1 MRLSMLYGAMR
12 HHPKY
17 KDQDFGWFST
27 LFDEVPEDDR
37 SLVEE
42 KKAKKSVPYQDL
54 CQIPGAIR
62 AARMKLS
69 HDDAK
74 ASRLAHDELL
84 LLWLTTIPWRQRNL
98 RECRIG
104 DPATANV
111 FFAPLPPFI
120 HVAKPN
126 WVVEALKGDPK
137 KAFWQFYFRE
147 DETKIGQKVRGV
159 LPRRLIPL
167 LEEYFAIHRP
177 KLVAKVDPFTLFV
190 NADGCEID
198 YQIMTYHI
206 SETVLK
212 HAGRRMP
219 PHLFRDAF
227 AYAYLD
233 AHPED
238 FLTLSKVL
246 WHKSIKYTLSVYGRN
261 FDESNGVRRVDEWLG
276 AVA

>member
-1 MRLSMLYGAMR
+1 
-12 HHPKY
+12 
-17 KDQDFGWFST
+17 
-27 LFDEVPEDDR
+27 
-37 SLVEE
+37 
-42 KKAKKSVPYQDL
+42 
-54 CQIPGAIR
+54 
-62 AARMKLS
+62 
-69 HDDAK
+69 
-74 ASRLAHDELL
+74 
-84 LLWLTTIPWRQRNL
+84 
-98 RECRIG
+98 
-104 DPATANV
+104 
-111 FFAPLPPFI
+111 
-120 HVAKPN
+120 
-126 WVVEALKGDPK
+126 VVEALKGDPK

-167 LEEYFAIHRP
+167 LEEYLAIHRP

-261 FDESNGVRRVDEWLG
+261 FDESKRSPACR
-276 AVA
+276 